1 MKAMKINMLPFIP
14 VGVAALLTTPVLAI
28 EPPADNA
35 PPPATP
41 EAPAPPAGQPAEAAA
56 PAAQVA
62 PYLGIGSSHVPEVLA
77 AHLGLQAGEG
87 VVIRA
92 IDPDGPAAKA
102 GLVEHDV
109 ITKIAGQP
117 VASHADLVKQIQ
129 SRKTGD
135 EISLD
140 VIHQGKALTKSIT
153 LVPRPDGGGIA
164 AEPQELPN
172 FMLDGMPMEQAKR
185 IGEAI
190 ERQLRAMQDG
200 VAIPEDIPDNNLPP
214 MGDAMKEM
222 HKRMADAMKN
232 GINPPGGGGI
242 KIQGSAVFRMLD
254 QQGSI
259 EMKSEDGGKEA
270 TVRDKDNKVIWSGPW
285 DTAQDK
291 AAAPPDVRARIEKLN
306 IDEHFNGNGIRL
318 QFGGGGL
325 IAPEEAEPEVDPA
338 PDDAPEE

>member
-1 MKAMKINMLPFIP
+1 MKAMKINKLPLLP
-14 VGVAALLTTPVLAI
+14 VGIAVLLTTPVLAI

-35 PPPATP
+35 PPPANPQAP
-41 EAPAPPAGQPAEAAA
+41 ELPAAQAEVPA

-62 PYLGIGSSHVPEVLA
+62 PYLGIGSAHVPEVLA
-77 AHLGLQAGEG
+77 AHLGLQADEG

-109 ITKIAGQP
+109 ITKVAGQP
-117 VASHADLVKQIQ
+117 VGSHADLVKQIQ

-135 EISLD
+135 EVSLD
-140 VIHQGKALTKSIT
+140 LIHQGKPLTKSIT

-164 AEPQELPN
+164 VGPQELPN
-172 FMLDGMPMEQAKR
+172 LLLDGMPMDQAKR

-200 VAIPEDIPDNNLPP
+200 VAIPEDVPDKNFPQ
-214 MGDAMKEM
+214 MGEAMKQM
-222 HKRMADAMKN
+222 QKRMADAMQN
-232 GINPPGGGGI
+232 GMNLPGGGI

-254 QQGSI
+254 PQGSI

-270 TVRDKDNKVIWSGPW
+270 TVRDKDNKVLWSGPW
-285 DTAQDK
+285 DTPQDK

-325 IAPEEAEPEVDPA
+325 IAPEDAEPEGGPA